1 MDDLLTPVSTTYLKP
16 RNEPEPLFTEVKPAS
31 TASTQKKPPSISD
44 KSTADEI
51 IDALKS
57 QPDYDTLISI
67 LNFLNNLK
75 SASSNFSF
83 STPSPKSASIIHL
96 LVSEIASNYWTLLLE
111 GDIEDDTK
119 GKTELPRD
127 ADLFLGCLRSLTGLN
142 AVITQL
148 RVLIQES
155 RLGGKEERRADLSIN
170 TGILLSILSS
180 ILGSAQSIS
189 TIWSTSIKG
198 ISSVALQRV
207 QCQKLVSILSNSQ
220 IVSIA
225 AEALEVMG
233 RDKVDDGVHWI
244 ADGLKYSTWMGNAI
258 VSWVHSSP
266 EPDGMAFACE
276 LFQKSLSL
284 HHSETLIRIAINGLL
299 LSKRNSIS
307 TFIQLALSQHRTS
320 KKVFHILLQHLSQKY
335 LNRLSLEDTHPDD
348 KVSAVAGLLTEVAL
362 NDETKRDVLISWCA
376 SSSGA
381 GVGDGV
387 GIRRAVVAAL
397 ARDREAIT
405 TVLEK
410 SIAQFGDELY
420 IRHSAMLQQ
429 DAHTQILLLAAGYVH
444 RVSPMKLTLLMRLG
458 TYMNTISNRIGSTQP
473 RAQFLGLVV
482 GESLSALID
491 DKKQRLDFK
500 MEQTETEEAQQLKN
514 LTKVSDPVGPIDP
527 ILFDHAIETVP
538 QKRKPSTPS
547 EALQK
552 KAKQKKKPV
561 VSEPKPK
568 AIIEEIESSEEDDD
582 LAPYSKDSDPE
593 DSDDDA
599 TLVQRNKPKPP
610 VYIRDLI
617 SYFRDSE
624 SYDKQLL
631 SLQTAPILIRRKANY
646 GTEVS
651 FHADE
656 LAGLLVGI
664 QDKFE
669 IENFDDLRL
678 HSMLA
683 LVVSQPKT
691 MAPWFA
697 RTFFEGD
704 YSLHQRTSIL
714 VTLGLSARELAGFE
728 VSQYQSAAAFPSKRL
743 PEKMEQLY
751 IGSGNDSSSLL
762 SSQLKALPST
772 ALENI
777 SQSLT
782 SSFLAPLAA
791 EAADANT
798 GPDILKLQSFTARYK
813 SKSSSKPRMRAIPNT
828 TAALLATSFFS
839 PLTAHFQVALRSAK
853 PIILN
858 HALLALYLQTL
869 GVVVH
874 AAGPSTLSL
883 PQLTAELWDL
893 LLGVRVHVFGDLG
906 AMKGW
911 LVAMASLLEVNGGDM
926 RRLCET
932 QGREVIETREWV
944 AMVFEKTRGEDGGE
958 ENEVKMLAAGV
969 LIRLGEAIERYQA
982 LLMGDLVGFQ

>member
-31 TASTQKKPPSISD
+31 TQKKPASISD

-57 QPDYDTLISI
+57 QPDYDTLISV
-67 LNFLNNLK
+67 LNFLNNPK
-75 SASSNFSF
+75 PASSNFSF
-83 STPSPKSASIIHL
+83 STPNPKTASIIHL

-111 GDIEDDTK
+111 GNIEDDAK

-155 RLGGKEERRADLSIN
+155 RLGGKEEKRVDLSIN
-170 TGILLSILSS
+170 AGILLSILSS
-180 ILGSAQSIS
+180 IIGSARSIPTMWSSS
-189 TIWSTSIKG
+189 TKG
-198 ISSVALQRV
+198 ISNAALQRV
-207 QCQKLVSILSNSQ
+207 QCQKLASILTNGQ

-233 RDKVDDGVHWI
+233 RHQVDDGVHWI
-244 ADGLKYSTWMGNAI
+244 ADGLQYSRWVGNAI

-266 EPDGMAFACE
+266 EPDGMTFACE

-284 HHSETLIRIAINGLL
+284 HHSETLIKIAIEGLL

-348 KVSAVAGLLTEVAL
+348 KVSAVAGLLMEVAL
-362 NDETKRDVLISWCA
+362 NDETRRDVLINWCA

-397 ARDREAIT
+397 AQDREAIT
-405 TVLEK
+405 AVLEK

-444 RVSPMKLTLLMRLG
+444 RVSPMKLTLLMRVG

-500 MEQTETEEAQQLKN
+500 MEQTETEEAQQLKS
-514 LTKVSDPVGPIDP
+514 LTKVSDRVGPIDP
-527 ILFDHAIETVP
+527 ILFDHATETVP

-561 VSEPKPK
+561 VTEAKPK
-568 AIIEEIESSEEDDD
+568 AIIEEIDSSEEDDD

-593 DSDDDA
+593 ESDDDA

-631 SLQTAPILIRRKANY
+631 ALQTAPILIRRKANY

-678 HSMLA
+678 HGMVA

-751 IGSGNDSSSLL
+751 IGSGNDSSTLP

-869 GVVVH
+869 GIVVH

-893 LLGVRVHVFGDLG
+893 LLGVRVHVLGDLG

-911 LVAMASLLEVNGGDM
+911 LVAMASLLEVNGGSM

-932 QGREVIETREWV
+932 QGREVMETREWV

>member
-1 MDDLLTPVSTTYLKP
+1 MDELLTPVSTTYLKA
-16 RNEPEPLFTEVKPAS
+16 RNEPESFFTEVKPAS
-31 TASTQKKPPSISD
+31 TQKKPASISD
-44 KSTADEI
+44 ESTADEI

-57 QPDYDTLISI
+57 QPDYDTLISV
-67 LNFLNNLK
+67 LNFLNNPK

-111 GDIEDDTK
+111 GNIEDDTK
-119 GKTELPRD
+119 GKTKLPRD
-127 ADLFLGCLRSLTGLN
+127 VDLFLGCLRSLTGLN

-155 RLGGKEERRADLSIN
+155 QLGGKEEKRVDLSIN

-180 ILGSAQSIS
+180 IIGSTQSIS
-189 TIWSTSIKG
+189 TIWSSSTKG
-198 ISSVALQRV
+198 ISSAALQRV
-207 QCQKLVSILSNSQ
+207 QCQKLASILSNGQ

-233 RDKVDDGVHWI
+233 REKFDDGVHWI
-244 ADGLKYSTWMGNAI
+244 ADGLKYSRWMGNAI

-266 EPDGMAFACE
+266 GPDGMAFACE

-284 HHSETLIRIAINGLL
+284 QHSETLIKIAIGGLL
-299 LSKRNSIS
+299 LSKRNSVS

-320 KKVFHILLQHLSQKY
+320 KKIFHILLQHLSQKY

-348 KVSAVAGLLTEVAL
+348 KVSAVAGLLKEVAL
-362 NDETKRDVLISWCA
+362 NDETRRDVLINWCA

-387 GIRRAVVAAL
+387 GIRRAVAAAL

-444 RVSPMKLTLLMRLG
+444 RVSPMKLTLLMRVG

-500 MEQTETEEAQQLKN
+500 MEQTETEEAQQLKS
-514 LTKVSDPVGPIDP
+514 LTKVSDPVGPIEP

-552 KAKQKKKPV
+552 KAKQKKKPIV
-561 VSEPKPK
+561 TETKPK
-568 AIIEEIESSEEDDD
+568 AIIEEIDSSEEDDD

-599 TLVQRNKPKPP
+599 TLVQRSKPKPP

-631 SLQTAPILIRRKANY
+631 ALQTAPILIRRKANY

-678 HSMLA
+678 HGMVA

-751 IGSGNDSSSLL
+751 IGSGNDSSTLP

-869 GVVVH
+869 GIIVH
-874 AAGPSTLSL
+874 AAGPATLSL

-911 LVAMASLLEVNGGDM
+911 LVALASLLEVNGGDM

-932 QGREVIETREWV
+932 QGREVMETREWV
-944 AMVFEKTRGEDGGE
+944 AIVFEKTRGEDGGE

>member
-1 MDDLLTPVSTTYLKP
+1 MDNLLTPVSTTYLKP

-31 TASTQKKPPSISD
+31 TQKKPPSISD
-44 KSTADEI
+44 RSTADEI

-67 LNFLNNLK
+67 LNFLNNPK

-127 ADLFLGCLRSLTGLN
+127 ADLFIGCLRSLTGLN

-170 TGILLSILSS
+170 AGILLSILSS
-180 ILGSAQSIS
+180 IIGSAQSIS

-207 QCQKLVSILSNSQ
+207 QCQKLVSILSNGQ

-233 RDKVDDGVHWI
+233 RGKVDDGVHWI
-244 ADGLKYSTWMGNAI
+244 ADGLKYSTWVGNAI

-348 KVSAVAGLLTEVAL
+348 KVSAVAGLLMEVAL
-362 NDETKRDVLISWCA
+362 NDETRRDVLISWCA

-444 RVSPMKLTLLMRLG
+444 RVSPMKLTLLMRVG

-552 KAKQKKKPV
+552 KAKQKKKPLV
-561 VSEPKPK
+561 TEPKPK
-568 AIIEEIESSEEDDD
+568 AIIEEIDSSEEDDD

-631 SLQTAPILIRRKANY
+631 ALQTAPILIRRKANY

-656 LAGLLVGI
+656 LAELLVGI

-751 IGSGNDSSSLL
+751 IGSGNDSSSLP

-932 QGREVIETREWV
+932 QGREVMETREWV

>member
-16 RNEPEPLFTEVKPAS
+16 RNEPEPLFTEVEP
-31 TASTQKKPPSISD
+31 ASTQKKPASISD

-57 QPDYDTLISI
+57 QPDYDTLISV
-67 LNFLNNLK
+67 LSFLNNPK

-83 STPSPKSASIIHL
+83 STPNPKTASIIHL

-111 GDIEDDTK
+111 GNIEDDTK

-155 RLGGKEERRADLSIN
+155 RLGGKEEKRVDLSIN
-170 TGILLSILSS
+170 AGILLSILSS
-180 ILGSAQSIS
+180 IIGSARSIPTMWSSS
-189 TIWSTSIKG
+189 TKG
-198 ISSVALQRV
+198 ISNAALQRV
-207 QCQKLVSILSNSQ
+207 QCQKLASILTNGQ

-233 RDKVDDGVHWI
+233 RDQIDDGVHWI
-244 ADGLKYSTWMGNAI
+244 ADGLGYSRWVGNAI
-258 VSWVHSSP
+258 VSWVRSSP
-266 EPDGMAFACE
+266 EPDGMTFACE

-284 HHSETLIRIAINGLL
+284 HHSETLIKIAIDGLL

-307 TFIQLALSQHRTS
+307 TFIQLALSQHRTC

-348 KVSAVAGLLTEVAL
+348 KVSAVAGLLMEVAL
-362 NDETKRDVLISWCA
+362 NDETRRDVLINWCA

-397 ARDREAIT
+397 AQDREAIT
-405 TVLEK
+405 AVLEK

-444 RVSPMKLTLLMRLG
+444 RVSPMKLTLLMRVG

-500 MEQTETEEAQQLKN
+500 MEQTETEEAQQLKS
-514 LTKVSDPVGPIDP
+514 LTKVSDRVGPIDP
-527 ILFDHAIETVP
+527 ILFDHAIETIP

-561 VSEPKPK
+561 VTEAKPK
-568 AIIEEIESSEEDDD
+568 AIIEEIDSSEEDDD

-631 SLQTAPILIRRKANY
+631 ALQTAPILIRRKANY

-678 HSMLA
+678 HGMVA

-751 IGSGNDSSSLL
+751 IGSGNDGRALP

-869 GVVVH
+869 GIVVH

-911 LVAMASLLEVNGGDM
+911 LVAMASLLEVNGGSM

-932 QGREVIETREWV
+932 QGREVMETREWV

>member
-119 GKTELPRD
+119 GKTELSRD

>member
-31 TASTQKKPPSISD
+31 TQKKPASISD

-57 QPDYDTLISI
+57 QPDYDTLISV
-67 LNFLNNLK
+67 LNFLNNPK

-83 STPSPKSASIIHL
+83 STPNPKTASIIHL

-111 GDIEDDTK
+111 GNIEDDAK

-155 RLGGKEERRADLSIN
+155 RLGGKEEKRVDLSIN
-170 TGILLSILSS
+170 AGILLSILSS
-180 ILGSAQSIS
+180 IIGSARSIPTMWSSS
-189 TIWSTSIKG
+189 TKG
-198 ISSVALQRV
+198 ISNAALQRV
-207 QCQKLVSILSNSQ
+207 QCQKLASILTNGQ

-233 RDKVDDGVHWI
+233 RDQVDDGVHWI
-244 ADGLKYSTWMGNAI
+244 ADGLRYSRWVGNAI

-266 EPDGMAFACE
+266 EPDGMTFACE

-284 HHSETLIRIAINGLL
+284 HHSETLIKIAIDGLL

-348 KVSAVAGLLTEVAL
+348 KVSAVAGLLMEVAL
-362 NDETKRDVLISWCA
+362 NDETRRDVLINWCA

-397 ARDREAIT
+397 AQDREAIT
-405 TVLEK
+405 AVLEK

-444 RVSPMKLTLLMRLG
+444 RVSPMKLTLLMRVG

-500 MEQTETEEAQQLKN
+500 MEQTETEEAQQLKS
-514 LTKVSDPVGPIDP
+514 LTKVSDRVGPIDP

-561 VSEPKPK
+561 VTEAKPK
-568 AIIEEIESSEEDDD
+568 AIIEEIDSSEEDDD

-631 SLQTAPILIRRKANY
+631 ALQTAPILIRRKANY

-678 HSMLA
+678 HGMVA

-751 IGSGNDSSSLL
+751 IGSGNDSSTLP

-869 GVVVH
+869 GIVVH

-911 LVAMASLLEVNGGDM
+911 LVAMASLLEVNGGSM

-932 QGREVIETREWV
+932 QGREVMETREWV

>member
-31 TASTQKKPPSISD
+31 TQKKPASISD

-57 QPDYDTLISI
+57 QPGYDTLISV
-67 LNFLNNLK
+67 LNFLNNPK

-83 STPSPKSASIIHL
+83 STPNPKTASIIHL

-111 GDIEDDTK
+111 GNIEDDAK

-155 RLGGKEERRADLSIN
+155 RLGGKEEKRVDLSIN
-170 TGILLSILSS
+170 AGILLSILSS
-180 ILGSAQSIS
+180 IIGSARSIPTMWSSS
-189 TIWSTSIKG
+189 TKG
-198 ISSVALQRV
+198 ISNAALQRV
-207 QCQKLVSILSNSQ
+207 QCQKLASILTNGQ

-225 AEALEVMG
+225 AEALEAMG
-233 RDKVDDGVHWI
+233 RDQVDDGVHWI
-244 ADGLKYSTWMGNAI
+244 ADGLRYSRWVGNAI

-266 EPDGMAFACE
+266 EPDGMTFACE

-284 HHSETLIRIAINGLL
+284 HHSETLIKIAIDGLL

-348 KVSAVAGLLTEVAL
+348 KVSAVARLLMEVAL
-362 NDETKRDVLISWCA
+362 NDETRRDVLINWCA

-397 ARDREAIT
+397 AQDREAIT
-405 TVLEK
+405 AVLEK

-444 RVSPMKLTLLMRLG
+444 RVSPMKLTLLMRVG

-500 MEQTETEEAQQLKN
+500 MEQTETEEAQQLKS
-514 LTKVSDPVGPIDP
+514 LTKVSDRVGPIDP

-561 VSEPKPK
+561 VTEAKPK
-568 AIIEEIESSEEDDD
+568 AIIEEIDSSEEDDD

-631 SLQTAPILIRRKANY
+631 ALQTAPILIRRKANY

-678 HSMLA
+678 HGMVA

-751 IGSGNDSSSLL
+751 IGSGNDSSTLP

-869 GVVVH
+869 GIVVH

-911 LVAMASLLEVNGGDM
+911 LVAMASLLEVNGDSM

-932 QGREVIETREWV
+932 QGREVMETREWV

>member
-16 RNEPEPLFTEVKPAS
+16 RNDPKPLFTEVKTTSS
-31 TASTQKKPPSISD
+31 THKEQKSIDTISTSD
-44 KSTADEI
+44 EA

-57 QPDYDTLISI
+57 QPDYDSLVAV
-67 LNFLNNLK
+67 LQFL
-75 SASSNFSF
+75 SSNKPASDGFLFSA
-83 STPSPKSASIIHL
+83 PSPKSASIVHL
-96 LVSEIASNYWTLLLE
+96 LVSEIAPNYWALLIE
-111 GDIEDDTK
+111 GAVDGDSQQHTAPFPK
-119 GKTELPRD
+119 D
-127 ADLFLGCLRSLTGLN
+127 AELFLSCLRSLTGLN
-142 AVITQL
+142 AIITQI
-148 RVLIQES
+148 RALIQES
-155 RLGGKEERRADLSIN
+155 RLGGKEEKRTDLSLS
-170 TGILLSILSS
+170 TGILLSLLAA
-180 ILGSAQSIS
+180 ILGSDGSIPAL
-189 TIWSTSIKG
+189 WSTSTKG
-198 ISSVALQRV
+198 ISNATLQRV
-207 QCQKLVSILSNSQ
+207 QSQKLGSIITNGQ
-220 IVSIA
+220 IVSTS
-225 AEALEVMG
+225 AEALEIIG
-233 RDKVDDGVHWI
+233 DDRARAETQWV
-244 ADGLKYSTWMGNAI
+244 ADGLQYSKWLGNSL
-258 VSWVHSSP
+258 VSWVLSSP
-266 EPDGMAFACE
+266 QVDAMIFSSE

-284 HHSETLIRIAINGLL
+284 HHSETLIKIAIDSLL
-299 LSKRNSIS
+299 LSKDSS
-307 TFIQLALSQHRTS
+307 TTKFIQFAFNQPRSS
-320 KKVFHILLQHLSQKY
+320 KKILHILLNHLSRRF
-335 LNRLSLEDTHPDD
+335 LNHVTLDDASPDE
-348 KVSAVAGLLTEVAL
+348 KVSAVAGLLKEIAL
-362 NDETKRDVLISWCA
+362 GDETRRDFLITWCA

-381 GVGDGV
+381 GLGDGV

-397 ARDREAIT
+397 SQDRDAIT
-405 TVLEK
+405 AVLQK
-410 SIAQFGDELY
+410 NLAQFGDELY
-420 IRHSAMLQQ
+420 IKHSAILQQ
-429 DAHTQILLLAAGYVH
+429 DVHTQILLLAAGYVH
-444 RVSPMKLTLLMRLG
+444 RVSPMKLTLLMRVG
-458 TYMNTISNRIGSTQP
+458 TYMTTISNRIGATQA
-473 RAQFLGLVV
+473 RTQFLGLVV

-491 DKKQRLDFK
+491 DKKKRLDFK
-500 MEQTETEEAQQLKN
+500 MEETNTEEAQQLKN
-514 LTKVSDPVGPIDP
+514 LTKISDPIGPVDP
-527 ILFDHAIETVP
+527 ILSDLETQPAP
-538 QKRKPSTPS
+538 QPRKSATPS
-547 EALQK
+547 KTAQK
-552 KAKQKKKPV
+552 KPKQKKKSAV
-561 VSEPKPK
+561 TEVKPK
-568 AIIEEIESSEEDDD
+568 AIIEEVDSSDEGGD
-582 LAPYSKDSDPE
+582 LAPYSKDSEPE

-624 SYDKQLL
+624 SYDKQTLA
-631 SLQTAPILIRRKANY
+631 LQTAPVLIRRKANY

-651 FHADE
+651 SHADE

-669 IENFDDLRL
+669 IDNFQDLRL
-678 HSMLA
+678 HGMVA

-704 YSLHQRTSIL
+704 YSLYQRTSIL
-714 VTLGLSARELAGFE
+714 ITLGLSARELAGFE
-728 VSQYQSAAAFPSKRL
+728 VSQYQSAASFPSKRL

-751 IGSGNDSSSLL
+751 LDSPSNSQTLP
-762 SSQLKALPST
+762 SSQLKALPSN
-772 ALENI
+772 ALDNI

-813 SKSSSKPRMRAIPNT
+813 SKTKSKPRVRAIPNT

-869 GVVVH
+869 GIIVH

-893 LLGVRVHVFGDLG
+893 LLGVRVHALGDLG

-926 RRLCET
+926 RRLCES
-932 QGREVIETREWV
+932 QGREVMETREWV
-944 AMVFEKTRGEDGGE
+944 AMVFEKTRGEGGGE

-969 LIRLGEAIERYQA
+969 LIRLGEAIEQYQA
-982 LLMGDLVGFQ
+982 LLMGDMIGFQ

>member
-31 TASTQKKPPSISD
+31 TQKKPASISD

-57 QPDYDTLISI
+57 QPDYDTLISSQ
-67 LNFLNNLK
+67 N
-75 SASSNFSF
+75 
-83 STPSPKSASIIHL
+83 
-96 LVSEIASNYWTLLLE
+96 
-111 GDIEDDTK
+111 
-119 GKTELPRD
+119 
-127 ADLFLGCLRSLTGLN
+127 LTGLN

-155 RLGGKEERRADLSIN
+155 RLGGKEEKRVDLSIN
-170 TGILLSILSS
+170 IGILLSILSS
-180 ILGSAQSIS
+180 IIGSARSIS
-189 TIWSTSIKG
+189 TIWSSSTKG
-198 ISSVALQRV
+198 ISNAALQRV
-207 QCQKLVSILSNSQ
+207 QCQKLASVLTNGQ

-233 RDKVDDGVHWI
+233 RDQVDDGVHWI
-244 ADGLKYSTWMGNAI
+244 ADGLQYSRWVGNAI

-284 HHSETLIRIAINGLL
+284 HHSETLIKIAIDGLL

-335 LNRLSLEDTHPDD
+335 LNRLSLEDTHSDD
-348 KVSAVAGLLTEVAL
+348 KVSAVAGLLVEVAL
-362 NDETKRDVLISWCA
+362 NDETRRDVLINWCA

-387 GIRRAVVAAL
+387 GIRRAVVATL
-397 ARDREAIT
+397 AQDREAIT
-405 TVLEK
+405 AVLEK

-444 RVSPMKLTLLMRLG
+444 RVSPMKLTLLMRVG

-491 DKKQRLDFK
+491 DKKQRLDFR
-500 MEQTETEEAQQLKN
+500 MEQTETEEAQQLKS
-514 LTKVSDPVGPIDP
+514 LTKVSDRVGPIDP

-552 KAKQKKKPV
+552 KSKQKKKPV
-561 VSEPKPK
+561 VTEAKPK
-568 AIIEEIESSEEDDD
+568 AIIEEIDSSEEDDD

-631 SLQTAPILIRRKANY
+631 ALQTAPILIRRKANY

-678 HSMLA
+678 YGMVA

-751 IGSGNDSSSLL
+751 IGSGNDSSTLP

-869 GVVVH
+869 GIVVH

-911 LVAMASLLEVNGGDM
+911 LVAMASLLEVHGGGM

-932 QGREVIETREWV
+932 QGREVMETREWV

>member
-858 HALLALYLQTL
+858 YALLALYLQTL

>member
-67 LNFLNNLK
+67 LNFLNNPK

-348 KVSAVAGLLTEVAL
+348 KVSAVAGLLMEVAL

>member
-1 MDDLLTPVSTTYLKP
+1 
-16 RNEPEPLFTEVKPAS
+16 
-31 TASTQKKPPSISD
+31 
-44 KSTADEI
+44 
-51 IDALKS
+51 
-57 QPDYDTLISI
+57 
-67 LNFLNNLK
+67 
-75 SASSNFSF
+75 
-83 STPSPKSASIIHL
+83 
-96 LVSEIASNYWTLLLE
+96 
-111 GDIEDDTK
+111 
-119 GKTELPRD
+119 
-127 ADLFLGCLRSLTGLN
+127 
-142 AVITQL
+142 
-148 RVLIQES
+148 
-155 RLGGKEERRADLSIN
+155 
-170 TGILLSILSS
+170 
-180 ILGSAQSIS
+180 
-189 TIWSTSIKG
+189 
-198 ISSVALQRV
+198 
-207 QCQKLVSILSNSQ
+207 
-220 IVSIA
+220 
-225 AEALEVMG
+225 
-233 RDKVDDGVHWI
+233 
-244 ADGLKYSTWMGNAI
+244 
-258 VSWVHSSP
+258 
-266 EPDGMAFACE
+266 
-276 LFQKSLSL
+276 
-284 HHSETLIRIAINGLL
+284 
-299 LSKRNSIS
+299 
-307 TFIQLALSQHRTS
+307 
-320 KKVFHILLQHLSQKY
+320 
-335 LNRLSLEDTHPDD
+335 
-348 KVSAVAGLLTEVAL
+348 
-362 NDETKRDVLISWCA
+362 
-376 SSSGA
+376 
-381 GVGDGV
+381 
-387 GIRRAVVAAL
+387 
-397 ARDREAIT
+397 
-405 TVLEK
+405 
-410 SIAQFGDELY
+410 
-420 IRHSAMLQQ
+420 
-429 DAHTQILLLAAGYVH
+429 
-444 RVSPMKLTLLMRLG
+444 MKLTLLMRVG

-500 MEQTETEEAQQLKN
+500 MEQTETEEGQQLKN

-538 QKRKPSTPS
+538 QKRKPSTSS

-552 KAKQKKKPV
+552 KAKQKKKPIV
-561 VSEPKPK
+561 TEAKPK
-568 AIIEEIESSEEDDD
+568 AIIEEIDSSEEDDD

-631 SLQTAPILIRRKANY
+631 ALQTAPILIRRKTNY

-678 HSMLA
+678 QSTVA
-683 LVVSQPKT
+683 LVISQPKT

-704 YSLHQRTSIL
+704 YSLYQRTSIL

-751 IGSGNDSSSLL
+751 IGSGNDSSSLP

-798 GPDILKLQSFTARYK
+798 GPDILKLQTFTARYK

-932 QGREVIETREWV
+932 QGREVMETREWV
-944 AMVFEKTRGEDGGE
+944 ALVFEKTRGEDGGE
-958 ENEVKMLAAGV
+958 ENDVKMLAAGV

>member
-1 MDDLLTPVSTTYLKP
+1 MDGLLTPVSTAYLKP
-16 RNEPEPLFTEVKPAS
+16 PNEPEPLFTEVK
-31 TASTQKKPPSISD
+31 TASSQKIPTKICD
-44 KSTADEI
+44 TSTADDI
-51 IDALKS
+51 VDALRN
-57 QPDYDTLISI
+57 QPDYNTLISI
-67 LNFLNNLK
+67 LEFLSSHKPASGNFL
-75 SASSNFSF
+75 F
-83 STPSPKSASIIHL
+83 STPNPKSASIVYL
-96 LVSEIASNYWTLLLE
+96 LVSEIASNYWTLLLGGNFE
-111 GDIEDDTK
+111 NDDQT
-119 GKTELPRD
+119 KTELPRD
-127 ADLFLGCLRSLTGLN
+127 AELFLCCLRSLTGLN
-142 AVITQL
+142 AVITQI
-148 RVLIQES
+148 RALIQES
-155 RLGGKEERRADLSIN
+155 RLGGKEEKRVDISIN

-180 ILGSAQSIS
+180 ILGGYNSII
-189 TIWSTSIKG
+189 TIWSSSIKG
-198 ISSVALQRV
+198 ISNTTLQRV
-207 QCQKLVSILSNSQ
+207 QSQKLGTILTNGQ
-220 IVSIA
+220 IVSIS
-225 AEALEVMG
+225 AEALEVVG
-233 RDKVDDGVHWI
+233 RDRVNDGAQWT
-244 ADGLKYSTWMGNAI
+244 ADGLKYSRWIGNAI
-258 VSWVHSSP
+258 VSWVASSP
-266 EPDGMAFACE
+266 EPDALAFSSE

-284 HHSETLIRIAINGLL
+284 HHSEALIKIAIDRLL
-299 LSKRNSIS
+299 LSERNSIS
-307 TFIQLALSQHRTS
+307 IFIQLALRSSRTS
-320 KKVFHILLQHLSQKY
+320 KKVFHILLHHLSRKY
-335 LNRLSLEDTHPDD
+335 LNQVSLDDISPDD
-348 KVSAVAGLLTEVAL
+348 KVSAVAGLLKELAL
-362 NDETKRDVLISWCA
+362 HDETRRDILINWCA

-381 GVGDGV
+381 GVGDEV
-387 GIRRAVVAAL
+387 GIRRAVIAAL
-397 ARDREAIT
+397 SQDREAIN

-444 RVSPMKLTLLMRLG
+444 RMYPMKLTLLMRVG
-458 TYMNTISNRIGSTQP
+458 AYMNTISNRISSTQP

-482 GESLSALID
+482 GESLSALVD
-491 DKKQRLDFK
+491 DNKQRLDFK
-500 MEQTETEEAQQLKN
+500 MEQTSTAEAQQWKN
-514 LTKVSDPVGPIDP
+514 LTKISDHTGPVDP
-527 ILFDHAIETVP
+527 ILSDHTTETIP
-538 QKRKPSTPS
+538 QKRRPSTPN
-547 EALQK
+547 ETLQK
-552 KAKQKKKPV
+552 KSKQKKPAV
-561 VSEPKPK
+561 TEVRPK
-568 AIIEEIESSEEDDD
+568 AIIEEVDSSEEEDD
-582 LAPYSKDSDPE
+582 LAPYSKNSDPE

-599 TLVQRNKPKPP
+599 TLVQRNKPQPP

-631 SLQTAPILIRRKANY
+631 ALQTAPSLIRRKANY

-664 QDKFE
+664 QDRFE

-678 HSMLA
+678 HGMVA

-697 RTFFEGD
+697 RTFFQGD

-714 VTLGLSARELAGFE
+714 ITLGLSARELAGFE

-751 IGSGNDSSSLL
+751 ISSANDNNALP
-762 SSQLKALPST
+762 SSQLKALPSN
-772 ALENI
+772 ALDSI
-777 SQSLT
+777 FRSLT
-782 SSFLAPLAA
+782 SAFLAPLAA
-791 EAADANT
+791 EAADVNT

-813 SKSSSKPRMRAIPNT
+813 SKSKSKPRVRVIPNT

-869 GVVVH
+869 GVIVH

-893 LLGVRVHVFGDLG
+893 LLGVRVHVLGDLG
-906 AMKGW
+906 AMRGW

-932 QGREVIETREWV
+932 QGREVMETREWV

-982 LLMGDLVGFQ
+982 LLMGDMVGFQ

>member
-31 TASTQKKPPSISD
+31 TQKKPASISD
-44 KSTADEI
+44 KSTPDEI

-57 QPDYDTLISI
+57 QPDYDTLISV
-67 LNFLNNLK
+67 LNFLNNPK

-83 STPSPKSASIIHL
+83 STPNPKTASIIHL

-111 GDIEDDTK
+111 GNIEDDAK

-155 RLGGKEERRADLSIN
+155 RLGGKEEKRVDLSIN
-170 TGILLSILSS
+170 AGILLSILSS
-180 ILGSAQSIS
+180 IIGSARSIPTMWSSS
-189 TIWSTSIKG
+189 TKG
-198 ISSVALQRV
+198 ISNAALQRV
-207 QCQKLVSILSNSQ
+207 QCQKLASILTNGQ

-225 AEALEVMG
+225 AEALEAMG
-233 RDKVDDGVHWI
+233 RDQVDDGVHWI
-244 ADGLKYSTWMGNAI
+244 ADGLRYSRWVGNAI

-266 EPDGMAFACE
+266 EPDGMTFACE

-284 HHSETLIRIAINGLL
+284 HHSETLIKIAIDGLL

-348 KVSAVAGLLTEVAL
+348 KVSAVARLLMEVAL
-362 NDETKRDVLISWCA
+362 NDETRRDVLINWCA

-397 ARDREAIT
+397 AQDREAIT
-405 TVLEK
+405 AVLEK

-429 DAHTQILLLAAGYVH
+429 DAHAQILLLAAGYVH
-444 RVSPMKLTLLMRLG
+444 RVSPMKLTLLMRVG

-500 MEQTETEEAQQLKN
+500 MEQTETEEAQQLKS
-514 LTKVSDPVGPIDP
+514 LTKVSDRVGPIDP

-561 VSEPKPK
+561 VTEAKPK
-568 AIIEEIESSEEDDD
+568 AIIEEIDSSEEDDD

-631 SLQTAPILIRRKANY
+631 ALQTAPILIRRKANY

-678 HSMLA
+678 HGMVA

-751 IGSGNDSSSLL
+751 IGSGNDSSTLP

-869 GVVVH
+869 GIVVH

-911 LVAMASLLEVNGGDM
+911 LVAMASLLEVNGGSM

-932 QGREVIETREWV
+932 QGREVMETREWV

>member
-31 TASTQKKPPSISD
+31 TQKKPPSISD

-51 IDALKS
+51 INALKS
-57 QPDYDTLISI
+57 QPDYDTLVSI
-67 LNFLNNLK
+67 LNFLNNPK

-111 GDIEDDTK
+111 RDIEDYTK

-170 TGILLSILSS
+170 AGILLSILSS
-180 ILGSAQSIS
+180 IISSAQSIS

-207 QCQKLVSILSNSQ
+207 QCQKLVSILSNGQ

-348 KVSAVAGLLTEVAL
+348 KVSAVAGLLMEVAL

-444 RVSPMKLTLLMRLG
+444 RVSPMKLTLLMRVG

-561 VSEPKPK
+561 VTEPKPK
-568 AIIEEIESSEEDDD
+568 AIIEEIDSSEEDDD

-624 SYDKQLL
+624 SYDKQLFA
-631 SLQTAPILIRRKANY
+631 LQTAPILIRRKANY

-751 IGSGNDSSSLL
+751 ISSGNDSSSLP

-828 TAALLATSFFS
+828 TAALLAMSFFS

-932 QGREVIETREWV
+932 QGREVMETREWV

>member
-67 LNFLNNLK
+67 LDFLNNPK

-198 ISSVALQRV
+198 ISSVAMQRV

-266 EPDGMAFACE
+266 EPDGMAFA
-276 LFQKSLSL
+276 
-284 HHSETLIRIAINGLL
+284 
-299 LSKRNSIS
+299 
-307 TFIQLALSQHRTS
+307 
-320 KKVFHILLQHLSQKY
+320 Y
-335 LNRLSLEDTHPDD
+335 THPDD
-348 KVSAVAGLLTEVAL
+348 KVSAVAGLLMEVAL

-593 DSDDDA
+593 DSNDDA

>member
-31 TASTQKKPPSISD
+31 TQKKPASISD

-67 LNFLNNLK
+67 LNFLNNPK

-111 GDIEDDTK
+111 GEIEDDTK
-119 GKTELPRD
+119 GKTEVPRD

-170 TGILLSILSS
+170 AGILLSILSS
-180 ILGSAQSIS
+180 IIGSAQSIS

-207 QCQKLVSILSNSQ
+207 QCQKLVSILSNGQ

-244 ADGLKYSTWMGNAI
+244 ADGLKYSTWLGNAI

-284 HHSETLIRIAINGLL
+284 HHSETLIRIAIDGLL

-320 KKVFHILLQHLSQKY
+320 KKVFHMLLQHLSQKY

-348 KVSAVAGLLTEVAL
+348 KCSAVAGLLMEVAL
-362 NDETKRDVLISWCA
+362 NDETRRDVLINWCA

-444 RVSPMKLTLLMRLG
+444 RVSPMKLTLLMRVG

-561 VSEPKPK
+561 VTEAKPK
-568 AIIEEIESSEEDDD
+568 AIIEEIDSSEEDDD

-631 SLQTAPILIRRKANY
+631 ALQTAPILIRRKANY

-751 IGSGNDSSSLL
+751 IGSGNDSSSLP

-869 GVVVH
+869 GIVVH

-932 QGREVIETREWV
+932 QGREVMETREWV
-944 AMVFEKTRGEDGGE
+944 AIVFEKTRGEDGGE

-969 LIRLGEAIERYQA
+969 LIRLGGAIERYQA

>member
-31 TASTQKKPPSISD
+31 TQKKPASISD

-67 LNFLNNLK
+67 LNFLNNPK

-111 GDIEDDTK
+111 GEIEDDTK
-119 GKTELPRD
+119 GKTEVPRD

-170 TGILLSILSS
+170 AGILLSILSS
-180 ILGSAQSIS
+180 IIGSAQSIS

-207 QCQKLVSILSNSQ
+207 QCQKLVSILSNGQ

-244 ADGLKYSTWMGNAI
+244 ADGLKYSTWLGNAI

-284 HHSETLIRIAINGLL
+284 HHSETLIRIAIDGLL

-320 KKVFHILLQHLSQKY
+320 KKVFHMLLQHLSQKY

-348 KVSAVAGLLTEVAL
+348 KCSAVAGLLMEVAL
-362 NDETKRDVLISWCA
+362 NDETRRDVLINWCA

-444 RVSPMKLTLLMRLG
+444 RVSPMKLTLLMRVG

-561 VSEPKPK
+561 VTEAKPK
-568 AIIEEIESSEEDDD
+568 AIIEEIDSSEEDDD

-631 SLQTAPILIRRKANY
+631 ALQTAPILIRRKANY

-743 PEKMEQLY
+743 PEKMDQLY
-751 IGSGNDSSSLL
+751 IGSGNDSSSLP

-869 GVVVH
+869 GIVVH

-932 QGREVIETREWV
+932 QGREVMETREWV
-944 AMVFEKTRGEDGGE
+944 AIVFEKTRGEDGGE

>member
-1 MDDLLTPVSTTYLKP
+1 MDNLLTPVSTTYLKP

-31 TASTQKKPPSISD
+31 TQKKPPSISD
-44 KSTADEI
+44 RSTADEI

-67 LNFLNNLK
+67 LNSLNNPK

-127 ADLFLGCLRSLTGLN
+127 ADLFIGCLRSLTGLN

-170 TGILLSILSS
+170 AGILLSILSS
-180 ILGSAQSIS
+180 IIGSAQSIS

-207 QCQKLVSILSNSQ
+207 QCQKLVSILSNGQ

-233 RDKVDDGVHWI
+233 RGKVDDGVHWI
-244 ADGLKYSTWMGNAI
+244 ADGLKYSTWVGNAI

-348 KVSAVAGLLTEVAL
+348 KVSAVAGLLMEVAL
-362 NDETKRDVLISWCA
+362 NDETRRDVLISWCA

-444 RVSPMKLTLLMRLG
+444 RVSPMKLTLLMRVG

-552 KAKQKKKPV
+552 KAKQKKKPLV
-561 VSEPKPK
+561 TEPKPK
-568 AIIEEIESSEEDDD
+568 AIIEEIDSSEEDDD

-631 SLQTAPILIRRKANY
+631 ALQTAPILIRRKANY

-656 LAGLLVGI
+656 LAELLVGI

-751 IGSGNDSSSLL
+751 IGSGNDSSSLP

-932 QGREVIETREWV
+932 QGREVMETREWV
-944 AMVFEKTRGEDGGE
+944 AIVFEKTRGEDGGE